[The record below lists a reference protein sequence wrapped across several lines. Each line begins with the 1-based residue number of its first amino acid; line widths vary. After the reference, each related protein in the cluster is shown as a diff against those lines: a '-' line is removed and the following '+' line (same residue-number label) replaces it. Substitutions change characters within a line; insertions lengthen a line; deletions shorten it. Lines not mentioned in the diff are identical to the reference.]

1 MGVTSLTTIVPGRIY
16 HVVGSYDGSKL
27 RIYVNGAL
35 EATTGHPGLLAQ
47 IDASGGG
54 LATNGWGRRPSSTF
68 AGLLDNVAIYNKA
81 LPAREVRSHYLKGT
95 RMPYV
100 PTVLADSPV
109 AFWRLGEARGQSV
122 VDSSGNGNAGSLARV
137 GVSSRPL
144 VRGSTTSASFD
155 GRASRMFFRP
165 SKSLESGA
173 GLSMEAW
180 VDAKTVPSAS
190 KSGWALVSEFNRAM
204 LAMVGGGGGPKFS
217 FALSDKAT
225 GSWLGVTSLTTIV
238 PGRIY
243 HVVGSYD
250 GSKLRIYVNGALEA
264 TTGHPGLLAQVDAS
278 GGGLATNGWGR
289 RPSSTFAGLL
299 DNIAIYGKAL
309 SVATVKL
316 HYLRDVSRKSGC
328 DRVTSRGGRSWRSRG
343 GLALVVRGAGLA

>member
-1 MGVTSLTTIVPGRIY
+1 MLTIGIGVGGPKFSFVIFDKATGTWVGVTSLTTIVPGRIY
-16 HVVGSYDGSKL
+16 HVVGSYDESKL

-35 EATTGHPGLLAQ
+35 ESTTEHPGQLAQ
-47 IDASGGG
+47 GDASGGG
-54 LATNGWGRRPSSTF
+54 LAINGWGRRPSSTF

-81 LPAREVRSHYLKGT
+81 LPESEVRSHFLKGT
-95 RMPYV
+95 RITYF

-122 VDSSGNGNAGSLARV
+122 VDSSGNGNAGSLAKV

-155 GRASRMFFRP
+155 GRASRMSFRP
-165 SKSLESGA
+165 SKSLESGS

-190 KSGWALVSEFNRAM
+190 KSGWALISEFSRGM
-204 LAMVGGGGGPKFS
+204 LTMGGGVGGPKFS
-217 FALSDKAT
+217 FVIFDKAT
-225 GSWLGVTSLTTIV
+225 GTWVGVTSLTTIV

-250 GSKLRIYVNGALEA
+250 GSKLRIYVNGALES
-264 TTGHPGLLAQVDAS
+264 TTEHPGRLAQGDAS
-278 GGGLATNGWGR
+278 GGGLAINGWGR

-299 DNIAIYGKAL
+299 DNVAIYDKAL
-309 SVATVKL
+309 SVARVRL
-316 HYLRDVSRKSGC
+316 HYLQ
-328 DRVTSRGGRSWRSRG
+328 GRLS
-343 GLALVVRGAGLA
+343 